1 MGKIARFCCAAATPI
16 IIAVVLI
23 NIAALVSFFQFEV
36 DTDFLNFFAADNPK
50 AVEFNRLQEK
60 YETGETISVLT
71 CSITLRSGR
80 LSFGISL
87 PVLGTPNQ
95 RPSRIATTLRS
106 E

>member
-36 DTDFLNFFAADNPK
+36 DTDFLNL
-50 AVEFNRLQEK
+50 EFNRLQEK